1 VTTSYAKKVLLI
13 NDQQPFLESC
23 ADYLKVDQGLYHL
36 ILATSGREALDILNR
51 EEVALILYDRC
62 QSDPPGFDVMAE
74 IQSHWPRIKTFSMKS
89 LGRAPTGEE
98 KRGTEGSGFDQA
110 SPGFEWVRQRI
121 LEEIIKKEEGF
132 EGTLKNF
139 QLADLIQMCC
149 LSGVSSAIRVSQDS
163 QDGIIFVKNGEIIH
177 ATCKEITGEEAFYQ
191 IISWKRGSFESWSIH
206 SFPEPTIEKNWEFL
220 LMEGARMSDE
230 QATTDSRPSTGR
242 KGASASLSEAQVR
255 VLIVDDSP
263 WMCRILEELLSA
275 DEEIK
280 VVGVAH
286 DGREAL
292 RKIDELKPTLI
303 TLDVNMPGMD
313 GGTAL
318 RHIMIRNPCP
328 IVIISSLGSK
338 PSTKILD
345 FLRLGAVDF
354 VLKPKKGE
362 EMVHQQR
369 KLIERIKQA
378 ATAKTGNFRRVKPP
392 DIHLEAKG
400 SSEVQNP
407 CEGLVVMASGGGG
420 YAELIRIFPLLP
432 KDLNV
437 SYLVLQDTSPEL
449 LVPLSEHLDLISKI
463 DVQPLQNRAPLS
475 GRRCYIGTSDTPT
488 RIASMD
494 GRYFLQLGN
503 GLLGP
508 SFHPEPFDSLLSS
521 LAETFFDP
529 VLVVL
534 LSGATIGNL
543 DGLGKIRQRK
553 ARIIAQQL
561 DSCLLPHSLQRAI
574 DAHMVDSE
582 ATHEEI
588 ARQIRSS
595 MGQSR
600 QGLQEAPGM
609 HEHEWDGPEVP

>member
-1 VTTSYAKKVLLI
+1 
-13 NDQQPFLESC
+13 
-23 ADYLKVDQGLYHL
+23 
-36 ILATSGREALDILNR
+36 
-51 EEVALILYDRC
+51 
-62 QSDPPGFDVMAE
+62 
-74 IQSHWPRIKTFSMKS
+74 
-89 LGRAPTGEE
+89 
-98 KRGTEGSGFDQA
+98 
-110 SPGFEWVRQRI
+110 
-121 LEEIIKKEEGF
+121 
-132 EGTLKNF
+132 
-139 QLADLIQMCC
+139 
-149 LSGVSSAIRVSQDS
+149 
-163 QDGIIFVKNGEIIH
+163 
-177 ATCKEITGEEAFYQ
+177 
-191 IISWKRGSFESWSIH
+191 
-206 SFPEPTIEKNWEFL
+206 
-220 LMEGARMSDE
+220 MEGARMSDE
-230 QATTDSRPSTGR
+230 QATIDSRPSTGG

-400 SSEVQNP
+400 SPEVQNP

-449 LVPLSEHLDLISKI
+449 LVPLSEHLDLISRI

-475 GRRCYIGTSDTPT
+475 GSRCYIGTSDTPT

-503 GLLGP
+503 GLSGP

-521 LAETFFDP
+521 LAETFFRPCPGGVTVRSNDWQSGRIGEDKTEEGADHRP
-529 VLVVL
+529 AIGL
-534 LSGATIGNL
+534 LSPAPFPARGPSMPTWLIPRRLMKRLPGRS
-543 DGLGKIRQRK
+543 GLPWANPGKAFRRPPE
-553 ARIIAQQL
+553 
-561 DSCLLPHSLQRAI
+561 C
-574 DAHMVDSE
+574 
-582 ATHEEI
+582 T
-588 ARQIRSS
+588 S
-595 MGQSR
+595 MSK
-600 QGLQEAPGM
+600 
-609 HEHEWDGPEVP
+609 DGPEVPVRREHEQGKKDNRRRWPPREGEDQGDIGTGPEDLGRKSSGA